1 MSHQFRMNQAQ
12 TKPQTKP
19 QSYALLKSAL
29 YIPAEI
35 DKDETEKCDL
45 IGWILTRTH

>member
-1 MSHQFRMNQAQ
+1 MNQAQ

-19 QSYALLKSAL
+19 PSYALLKSVL
-29 YIPAEI
+29 DIPAEI

-45 IGWILTRTH
+45 IGWILIRMHY